1 MYLYTT
7 SWRKCL
13 RMTGWNC
20 AQNEI
25 AVITDIK
32 GKSVQR
38 TENKCLPWYK
48 NIIRMREHK
57 LSK

>member
-1 MYLYTT
+1 
-7 SWRKCL
+7 
-13 RMTGWNC
+13 MTGWNC